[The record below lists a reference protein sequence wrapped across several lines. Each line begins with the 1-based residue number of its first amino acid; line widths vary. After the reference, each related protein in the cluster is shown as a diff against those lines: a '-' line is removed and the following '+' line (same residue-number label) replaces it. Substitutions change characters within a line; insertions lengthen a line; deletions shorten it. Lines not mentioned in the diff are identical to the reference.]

1 MILDFQE
8 KQMGILKTKIE
19 DIYLFF
25 NHFYYLFL
33 EVKWTLNL
41 KLSYIPVIPL
51 CLNLVQKEGVKRNE
65 TLLSV

>member
-33 EVKWTLNL
+33 EVKWTL